1 MEMADEIQMFPFFP
15 LLSFN
20 VLFQTLMIKKQGELQ
35 EFIWKLTQRSSSFH
49 AKQWPILIS
58 KRMGFFLCM
67 YAVHANFAIK
77 IWNGEIL

>member
-35 EFIWKLTQRSSSFH
+35 EFI
-49 AKQWPILIS
+49 
-58 KRMGFFLCM
+58 
-67 YAVHANFAIK
+67 
-77 IWNGEIL
+77 